1 MYKMCCITKETW
13 GKCGIKTIDYYN
25 FKNGVE
31 ESWLKMSDIQKKLN
45 HTKAYELIK
54 KELKGIYG
62 QKKLKYIT
70 K

>member
-1 MYKMCCITKETW
+1 M
-13 GKCGIKTIDYYN
+13 GRCGIKTIDYYN

-31 ESWLKMSDIQKKLN
+31 ELWLKMSDIQKKLN
-45 HTKAYELIK
+45 HTKVYELIK